1 MNKRA
6 LLTAEATI
14 VNDLGLH
21 AHSAARIADIAG
33 RARGGVYFRRDQE
46 TVNAKDMLDL
56 LTIACPRGTTVII
69 GIDDPEDVQI
79 LEALVQLVRDGFG
92 E

>member
-1 MNKRA
+1 MNEKA
-6 LLTAEATI
+6 LLTQEATI

-21 AHSAARIADIAG
+21 ARSAARIAEIAG
-33 RARGGVYFRRDQE
+33 RARGGVYFMRDRE
-46 TVNAKDMLDL
+46 TANAKDMLDL
-56 LTIACPRGTTVII
+56 LTIACPRGTSVVI
-69 GIDDPEDVQI
+69 GIDDPDDAEI

>member
-1 MNKRA
+1 MA
-6 LLTAEATI
+6 LLTEKAII

-21 AHSAARIADIAG
+21 ARSAARVAEIAG
-33 RARGGVYFRRDQE
+33 RARGGVFFKRNQE

-56 LTIACPRGTTVII
+56 LTIACPRGTTVTI
-69 GIDDPEDVQI
+69 GIDDPGDADV
-79 LEALVQLVRDGFG
+79 LEALVRLVRDGFG